1 MPENSLHQC
10 QNGCFQ
16 VCSNCLPENS
26 KCQECLEYCIITP
39 KVAKDVLEIIQKH
52 ESRIIPRSSAI
63 ISNIKKVYE
72 STGENRKS
80 VLFILSLI
88 MAMMIAKYSQPWQNI
103 VRISYSWDT
112 YLDKCLFS
120 LNLYFF
126 RSSKIQS
133 HSLNKKLLSFN
144 GN

>member
-1 MPENSLHQC
+1 MCGKCTFEYELSEGGSKSNQFESINSQICSCVPENSLHQC

-72 STGENRKS
+72 STGENGKS
-80 VLFILSLI
+80 VLLILSLI
-88 MAMMIAKYSQPWQNI
+88 MMMIAKYSQPWQNI
-103 VRISYSWDT
+103 VRISYS
-112 YLDKCLFS
+112 
-120 LNLYFF
+120 
-126 RSSKIQS
+126 
-133 HSLNKKLLSFN
+133 
-144 GN
+144 